1 MTIAGKADA
10 VLNRKTLV
18 MLTMALTL
26 NACAAADQFATD
38 LGTALRGKTPKTETV
53 YVNKESSGYTAGK
66 AADQPELNAPQFSYD
81 TIAAQNSD
89 DSVQLFSLDAP
100 GQPAGAVEYG
110 TAGTGTFGVQGV
122 PSSTDPSVTVFP
134 FSNDMYTPGVQPGFK
149 APQPSA
155 YAGADQLPLYT
166 GSPNIVY
173 FEHGSAALNA
183 TARQA
188 IASAAQSYGGMI
200 SVEGHA
206 SHRAQ
211 TDDPTQRGLIN
222 LQMSMKRAMAVT
234 KQLILDGVPPESI
247 KTTAHGDARPA
258 VMETD
263 SATEAQNR
271 RVEIL
276 TGAR

>member
-1 MTIAGKADA
+1 
-10 VLNRKTLV
+10 VLNRKTIL

-26 NACAAADQFATD
+26 NACATADQFVSD
-38 LGTALRGKTPKTETV
+38 LGTALSGKTPKTETV
-53 YVNKESSGYTAGK
+53 YVNKALSGYTAAAG
-66 AADQPELNAPQFSYD
+66 ADQSQLNAQQFSYD

-89 DSVQLFSLDAP
+89 DSVQLFSLDEP
-100 GQPAGAVEYG
+100 GQPIGQKGYG
-110 TAGTGTFGVQGV
+110 SAGTGSFGMEGV
-122 PSSTDPSVTVFP
+122 PSSADPSVTVFP
-134 FSNDMYTPGVQPGFK
+134 FSNDMYTPGVRPSYK
-149 APQPSA
+149 APRPTA
-155 YAGADQLPLYT
+155 YAGAEQLPLYT

-173 FEHGSAALNA
+173 FDHGSAALSA

-188 IASAAQSYGGMI
+188 IASAAQHYGGMI
-200 SVEGHA
+200 AVKGHA

-234 KQLILDGVPPESI
+234 KQLILDGVPPEAI
-247 KTTAHGDARPA
+247 KTTAYGDAKPA

-263 SATEAQNR
+263 RTTEAQNR